1 MSDNVLEHSKD
12 RRRRHFEIEEQ
23 HLARE
28 VRIIQ
33 KTKNLSEVEIEALR

>member
-33 KTKNLSEVEIEALR
+33 KTKNLSEVEIKALR